1 MNEIKY
7 DSLYSALKALNV
19 ALGGDEINDADSTY
33 TVIERLTNTLGLSEQ
48 APMLLSTGEGSECP
62 TTSIE
67 IGANGEYNIDENT
80 GFVGW
85 NQVNVNIPNFE
96 IPETEL
102 VSYTETVNFGDPFEF
117 VVKCKISGG
126 VDSFGISNI
135 AESVWM
141 GSFNKIIE
149 NDGVWITSKYTSSG
163 GVVKSGYVETTTG
176 IDIHYNNGVRINI
189 PVNYN
194 MPFTCN
200 NEGVDLPET
209 QWVEGEWGDP
219 NQAIVCENIADFL
232 TKPDSTKEN
241 PQWYE
246 FNCRVLT
253 APQVENLR
261 MIVDDD
267 SISGTA
273 ADNPL
278 LNNSE
283 GRIGIVINQSNN
295 ILASCGPMCMN
306 GDKWIDVGDM
316 FPGDGNWCK
325 IRTLKFTANQNYI
338 INYGFNIIVK
348 QGTVF
353 GGKFND
359 SPCAIIVEKYETKP

>member
-1 MNEIKY
+1 MSKLKY

-33 TVIERLTNTLGLSEQ
+33 AVIERLTGTLGLSEQ
-48 APMLLSTGEGSECP
+48 TPMLLAAGGGSECP
-62 TTSIE
+62 TTSIT

-85 NQVNVNIPNFE
+85 NEVNVNIPNFE
-96 IPETEL
+96 IPGFE
-102 VSYTETVNFGDPFEF
+102 VISYTETVNFGDPFEF
-117 VVKCKISGG
+117 VVKCQKKNYMYSFSISVIGNEPMSW
-126 VDSFGISNI
+126 DT
-135 AESVWM
+135 E
-141 GSFNKIIE
+141 IIE
-149 NDGVWITSKYTSSG
+149 ENNEWKTVKYTSSTRIQ
-163 GVVKSGYVETTTG
+163 KSGYFNINELVLDC
-176 IDIHYNNGVRINI
+176 INNILIKI
-189 PVNYN
+189 PFSYN
-194 MPFTCN
+194 MNFTCN
-200 NEGVDLPET
+200 GEGGDLPESE
-209 QWVEGEWGDP
+209 WVEGTWGDP
-219 NQAIVCENIADFL
+219 NQAIVCANIADFL

-246 FNCRVLT
+246 FNCRVLR
-253 APQVENLR
+253 APEVENLK

-283 GRIGIVINQSNN
+283 GMIGIVINQSDNM
-295 ILASCGPMCMN
+295 LASWGPGHMHQTTWF
-306 GDKWIDVGDM
+306 DIY
-316 FPGDGNWCK
+316 PGDGNWCK
-325 IRTLKFTANQNYI
+325 IRTLKFTAGQNYI
-338 INYGFNIIVK
+338 INSGNIIIK

-359 SPCAIIVEKYETKP
+359 SPCAIIVEKYQTKP

>member
-1 MNEIKY
+1 MNKIKY

-33 TVIERLTNTLGLSEQ
+33 TVIERLTDTLGLSEQ
-48 APMLLSTGEGSECP
+48 TPMLLSTTGGGSECP

-67 IGANGEYNIDENT
+67 IGVNGEYNIDETT

-96 IPETEL
+96 IPQMEL
-102 VSYTETVNFGDPFEF
+102 VSYTETVNFGDHFEF
-117 VVKCKISGG
+117 TIKCKMPDN
-126 VDSFGISNI
+126 VYSFNPNI
-135 AESVWM
+135 QSDVLD
-141 GSFNKIIE
+141 GSFNKNIIE
-149 NDGVWITSKYTSSG
+149 NNGQWITSKFTSEY
-163 GVVKSGYVETTTG
+163 GVIKSGYVDVYSLKFYYNSG
-176 IDIHYNNGVRINI
+176 IAVNI

-194 MPFTCN
+194 MNFTCN
-200 NEGVDLPET
+200 GSVVDLPET
-209 QWVEGEWGDP
+209 EWVEGTWGDP
-219 NQAIVCENIADFL
+219 NQAIVCVNIADFL

-253 APQVENLR
+253 APLVEDLR
-261 MIVDDD
+261 IVVDDD
-267 SISGTA
+267 SISETA
-273 ADNPL
+273 ANNPL
-278 LNNSE
+278 LNNKE

-295 ILASCGPMCMN
+295 ILTNCGPMCTGSDWSN
-306 GDKWIDVGDM
+306 I
-316 FPGDGNWCK
+316 FPGDGKWCK
-325 IRTLKFTANQNYI
+325 IRTLKFTADKNYI
-338 INYGFNIIVK
+338 INSGNIIVK

>member
-1 MNEIKY
+1 MSELKY

-33 TVIERLTNTLGLSEQ
+33 TVIERLSETLGFSEQ
-48 APMLLSTGEGSECP
+48 TPMLLSVGTGSECP

-85 NQVNVNIPNFE
+85 NQVSVNIPNFE

-117 VVKCKISGG
+117 IFKCKMPDGAWSVEPNIENSMGTWWDFVVTNIETSGG
-126 VDSFGISNI
+126 
-135 AESVWM
+135 
-141 GSFNKIIE
+141 
-149 NDGVWITSKYTSSG
+149 WITAKYTSSQG
-163 GVVKSGYVETTTG
+163 MTKSGYANVYG
-176 IDIHYNNGVRINI
+176 IKFHYNNGVYVNM

-194 MPFTCN
+194 MNFTCN
-200 NEGVDLPET
+200 GEGVDLPEAV
-209 QWVEGEWGDP
+209 WVEGTWGDP
-219 NQAIVCENIADFL
+219 NQAIVCANIADFL

-253 APQVENLR
+253 APQVENLI
-261 MIVDDD
+261 MVVDDD
-267 SISGTA
+267 SISETA
-273 ADNPL
+273 ANNPL
-278 LNNSE
+278 LNNKE
-283 GRIGIVINQSNN
+283 GKIGVVINQSNN
-295 ILASCGPMCMN
+295 ILANCGPMCMN
-306 GDKWIDVGDM
+306 GNNWIDI
-316 FPGDGNWCK
+316 FPGDNKWCK
-325 IRTLKFTANQNYI
+325 IRTLKFTADKNYI
-338 INYGFNIIVK
+338 INSGNIIVK

>member
-1 MNEIKY
+1 MSELKY

-33 TVIERLTNTLGLSEQ
+33 TVIERLSETLGLSEQ
-48 APMLLSTGEGSECP
+48 TPMLLSTGAGSECLL
-62 TTSIE
+62 TSITIE
-67 IGANGEYNIDENT
+67 ENGEYNIDVNT

-96 IPETEL
+96 IPGFEI

-117 VVKCKISGG
+117 ILKYKISDN
-126 VDSFGISNI
+126 VNSFNPSIEN
-135 AESVWM
+135 SVWM
-141 GSFNKIIE
+141 GSDNETIIE
-149 NDGVWITSKYTSSG
+149 NDGVWITSKYTSRLG
-163 GVVKSGYVETTTG
+163 ITKSGYVN
-176 IDIHYNNGVRINI
+176 IIQISIIYNNGVSVTV
-189 PVNYN
+189 PVGYN
-194 MPFTCN
+194 MNFTCN
-200 NEGVDLPET
+200 GEGGDLPET
-209 QWVEGEWGDP
+209 EWVEGTWGDP
-219 NQAIVCENIADFL
+219 NQAIVCANIADFL

-253 APQVENLR
+253 APQVEDLR
-261 MIVDDD
+261 MVVDDD
-267 SISGTA
+267 SISGNA
-273 ADNPL
+273 ANNPL
-278 LNNSE
+278 LNNKE

-295 ILASCGPMCMN
+295 RLANCGPMCMN
-306 GDKWIDVGDM
+306 INNWNDI
-316 FPGDGNWCK
+316 FPGDDKWCK
-325 IRTLKFTANQNYI
+325 IRTLKFTAGQNYTISPGSI
-338 INYGFNIIVK
+338 IIK

>member
-1 MNEIKY
+1 MSELKY

-33 TVIERLTNTLGLSEQ
+33 TVIERLTETLGLSEQ
-48 APMLLSTGEGSECP
+48 TPMLLSVGGGSECP
-62 TTSIE
+62 TTSINIIE
-67 IGANGEYNIDENT
+67 NGEYNIDENT

-117 VVKCKISGG
+117 IFKYKIPDG
-126 VDSFGISNI
+126 V
-135 AESVWM
+135 ESVEL
-141 GSFNKIIE
+141 NIE
-149 NDGVWITSKYTSSG
+149 NSTGMWWDFDVTNIETSGKWITAKYTSSQSMTI
-163 GVVKSGYVETTTG
+163 SGYVNVNS
-176 IDIHYNNGVRINI
+176 ILFHYNNGVYVNM
-189 PVNYN
+189 PVSYN

-200 NEGVDLPET
+200 GEGVNLSET
-209 QWVEGEWGDP
+209 GWVEGTWGDP
-219 NQAIVCENIADFL
+219 NQAIVCANIADFL

-253 APQVENLR
+253 APLVEDLR

-267 SISGTA
+267 SISGNA
-273 ADNPL
+273 ANNPL
-278 LNNSE
+278 LNNKE
-283 GRIGIVINQSNN
+283 GRIGVVINQSNN
-295 ILASCGPMCMN
+295 ILANCGPMCMN
-306 GDKWIDVGDM
+306 DDRVNAWTI
-316 FPGDGNWCK
+316 FPGDGKWCK
-325 IRTLKFTANQNYI
+325 IRTLKFTADKNYI
-338 INYGFNIIVK
+338 ITSGNIIVK

>member
-1 MNEIKY
+1 MSELKY

-33 TVIERLTNTLGLSEQ
+33 TVIERLSETLGLSEQ
-48 APMLLSTGEGSECP
+48 TPMLLSTSVGSECP

-67 IGANGEYNIDENT
+67 IGVNGEYNIDGNT

-85 NQVNVNIPNFE
+85 NQVDVNIPNFVV
-96 IPETEL
+96 PETEL

-117 VVKCKISGG
+117 VIKCKMSDGLWYLEPSIETS
-126 VDSFGISNI
+126 VDMWNF
-135 AESVWM
+135 EMKV
-141 GSFNKIIE
+141 IE
-149 NDGVWITSKYTSSG
+149 NDGVWMTTKFTSDRG
-163 GVVKSGYVETTTG
+163 AVRSGY
-176 IDIHYNNGVRINI
+176 NNVISLRIYYHNYISISI
-189 PVNYN
+189 PFSYN

-200 NEGVDLPET
+200 GSVNLPET
-209 QWVEGEWGDP
+209 EWVEGTWGDP
-219 NQAIVCENIADFL
+219 NQAIVCANIADFL

-246 FNCRVLT
+246 FNCRALT

-261 MIVDDD
+261 MIVNDD

-278 LNNSE
+278 LNNKD
-283 GRIGIVINQSNN
+283 GRIGIVINQANN
-295 ILASCGPMCMN
+295 ILANCGPMCMN
-306 GDKWIDVGDM
+306 DNRVNAWTI
-316 FPGDGNWCK
+316 FPGDENWCK
-325 IRTLKFTANQNYI
+325 IRTLKFTAGQNYI
-338 INYGFNIIVK
+338 IGSGDIIVK

-353 GGKFND
+353 GGKFTD

>member
-1 MNEIKY
+1 MSELKY

-19 ALGGDEINDADSTY
+19 ALGGDEIKDADSTY
-33 TVIERLTNTLGLSEQ
+33 AVIERLSETLGLSEQ
-48 APMLLSTGEGSECP
+48 TPMLLSAAGGSECP
-62 TTSIE
+62 TTSINIIE
-67 IGANGEYNIDENT
+67 NGEYNIDENT

-85 NQVNVNIPNFE
+85 NQVNVNIGNFE
-96 IPETEL
+96 IPGTEL

-117 VVKCKISGG
+117 TVKCMRKKYIL
-126 VDSFGISNI
+126 SFSCDVWHSDFGKWKAKTIESNEQWVI
-135 AESVWM
+135 KK
-141 GSFNKIIE
+141 F
-149 NDGVWITSKYTSSG
+149 TSSKG
-163 GVVKSGYVETTTG
+163 MIKSGELNINDLLLKCRKNISVYIPV
-176 IDIHYNNGVRINI
+176 HYN
-189 PVNYN
+189 
-194 MPFTCN
+194 MQFTCN
-200 NEGVDLPET
+200 GSGVDLPET
-209 QWVEGEWGDP
+209 EWVEGTWGDP
-219 NQAIVCENIADFL
+219 NQAIVCANIADFL

-246 FNCRVLT
+246 FNCRVLR
-253 APQVENLR
+253 APQFENLR

-283 GRIGIVINQSNN
+283 GKKGIVINQANN
-295 ILASCGPMCMN
+295 ILSSCGPTCMGSTSN
-306 GDKWIDVGDM
+306 ILDI
-316 FPGDGNWCK
+316 FPGDNKWCK
-325 IRTLKFTANQNYI
+325 IRTLKFTADQNYI
-338 INYGFNIIVK
+338 TLNGDIIVK

>member
-1 MNEIKY
+1 MSELKY

-33 TVIERLTNTLGLSEQ
+33 TVIERLSETLGLSEQ
-48 APMLLSTGEGSECP
+48 APMLLSTRAGSECP
-62 TTSIE
+62 LTSITIE
-67 IGANGEYNIDENT
+67 ENGEYNIDVNT

-85 NQVNVNIPNFE
+85 DEVIVNIPHFE

-102 VSYTETVNFGDPFEF
+102 VSYTKTVNFGDHFEF
-117 VVKCKISGG
+117 IIKCKMPDGAKSVELNTANSTGMWLDFNVTNIETSGG
-126 VDSFGISNI
+126 
-135 AESVWM
+135 
-141 GSFNKIIE
+141 
-149 NDGVWITSKYTSSG
+149 WITAKYTSSLG
-163 GVVKSGYVETTTG
+163 MTKSDYVNVDQ
-176 IDIHYNNGVRINI
+176 IRIAYNNGVYVNI
-189 PVNYN
+189 PDSYN

-200 NEGVDLPET
+200 GEGVDIPET
-209 QWVEGEWGDP
+209 EWVEGTWGDP
-219 NQAIVCENIADFL
+219 NQAIVCANIADFL

-253 APQVENLR
+253 APMVEDLR

-267 SISGTA
+267 SISETA
-273 ADNPL
+273 ANNPL
-278 LNNSE
+278 LNNRE
-283 GRIGIVINQSNN
+283 GKIGIVINQSNN
-295 ILASCGPMCMN
+295 ILTNCGPMCMN
-306 GDKWIDVGDM
+306 INNWDDI
-316 FPGDGNWCK
+316 FPGDDKWCK
-325 IRTLKFTANQNYI
+325 IRTLKFTADKNYI
-338 INYGFNIIVK
+338 INSGNIIVK

>member
-1 MNEIKY
+1 MSELKY

-33 TVIERLTNTLGLSEQ
+33 TVVGRLTDTLGLSEQ
-48 APMLLSTGEGSECP
+48 TPMLLSTGTGSECP

-85 NQVNVNIPNFE
+85 NQVNVNIPNFVV
-96 IPETEL
+96 PETEL

-117 VVKCKISGG
+117 VIKCKIVDKLSDFDVWIEQSIETGG
-126 VDSFGISNI
+126 
-135 AESVWM
+135 
-141 GSFNKIIE
+141 FNETIIE
-149 NDGVWITSKYTSSG
+149 NDGVWITSKYTSSLG
-163 GVVKSGYVETTTG
+163 MTKSGYVNVVQ
-176 IDIHYNNGVRINI
+176 IRIIYNNGVCVDISTG
-189 PVNYN
+189 YN

-200 NEGVDLPET
+200 GEAVDLPEAV
-209 QWVEGEWGDP
+209 WVEGEWGDP
-219 NQAIVCENIADFL
+219 NQAIVCANIADFL

-253 APQVENLR
+253 APQYENLR
-261 MIVDDD
+261 MIIDDD

-278 LNNSE
+278 LNNKG
-283 GRIGIVINQSNN
+283 GRIGIAINQSNSD
-295 ILASCGPMCMN
+295 LANCGPMCMN
-306 GDKWIDVGDM
+306 NGDLIDVSNI

-325 IRTLKFTANQNYI
+325 IRTLKFTADRNYI
-338 INYGFNIIVK
+338 IAGGVMIVK

>member
-1 MNEIKY
+1 MSELKY

-19 ALGGDEINDADSTY
+19 SLGGDEINDADSTY
-33 TVIERLTNTLGLSEQ
+33 TVIERLSETLGLSEQ
-48 APMLLSTGEGSECP
+48 TPMLLSTGERSECP
-62 TTSIE
+62 TTSITIKE
-67 IGANGEYNIDENT
+67 NGEYNIDVNT

-117 VVKCKISGG
+117 IFKCKFSGG
-126 VDSFGISNI
+126 L
-135 AESVWM
+135 ESVELSIEDSMWLYD
-141 GSFNKIIE
+141 FDVTIIE
-149 NDGVWITSKYTSSG
+149 TNGEWVTTKYTSSKR
-163 GVVKSGYVETTTG
+163 VTKSGYVNVNG
-176 IDIHYNNGVRINI
+176 IAFCYNNGVYVDM
-189 PVNYN
+189 PVYYN
-194 MPFTCN
+194 MPVTCN
-200 NEGVDLPET
+200 NEGVVLPESK
-209 QWVEGEWGDP
+209 WVEGTWGDP

-253 APQVENLR
+253 APQVENLI
-261 MIVDDD
+261 MVIDDD

-278 LNNSE
+278 LNNSD
-283 GRIGIVINQSNN
+283 GRIGIVINHSNN
-295 ILASCGPMCMN
+295 ILANYGPASMYN
-306 GDKWIDVGDM
+306 DNWNDI
-316 FPGDGNWCK
+316 FPGDGKWCK
-325 IRTLKFTANQNYI
+325 IRTLKFTADKNYTI
-338 INYGFNIIVK
+338 ILGTIIIK

>member
-1 MNEIKY
+1 MSELKY

-33 TVIERLTNTLGLSEQ
+33 TVVERLTDTLGLSEQ
-48 APMLLSTGEGSECP
+48 TPMLLATGEGSECP

-96 IPETEL
+96 VPETEL
-102 VSYTETVNFGDPFEF
+102 VSYTETVNFGDHFEF
-117 VVKCKISGG
+117 VIKCKI
-126 VDSFGISNI
+126 VDKLSDFSVWIE
-135 AESVWM
+135 ESVET
-141 GSFNKIIE
+141 GGFDVTNIE
-149 NDGVWITSKYTSSG
+149 TSGEWITSKYTSSLSMT
-163 GVVKSGYVETTTG
+163 KSGYVNVNQ
-176 IDIHYNNGVRINI
+176 IRIIYNNGVCVNI
-189 PVNYN
+189 PGNYN

-200 NEGVDLPET
+200 GEAVELPET
-209 QWVEGEWGDP
+209 EWVEGTWGDP

-261 MIVDDD
+261 MIIDDD
-267 SISGTA
+267 SISATA

-278 LNNSE
+278 LNDKE

-295 ILASCGPMCMN
+295 ILANCGPMCMN
-306 GDKWIDVGDM
+306 GGNWMDVGDM

-325 IRTLKFTANQNYI
+325 IKTLKFTADKNYI
-338 INYGFNIIVK
+338 INSGNIIVK

>member
-1 MNEIKY
+1 MSELKY

-33 TVIERLTNTLGLSEQ
+33 TVIERLTDTLGLSEQ
-48 APMLLSTGEGSECP
+48 TPMLLSTGEGSECP
-62 TTSIE
+62 ATSIE

-96 IPETEL
+96 IPATEL
-102 VSYTETVNFGDPFEF
+102 VSYTENVNFGDPFEF
-117 VVKCKISGG
+117 TIKYKIVDKSSDFRVWIEQSVDTGG
-126 VDSFGISNI
+126 FDVTN
-135 AESVWM
+135 
-141 GSFNKIIE
+141 IE
-149 NDGVWITSKYTSSG
+149 NDGEWITSKYTSSAG
-163 GVVKSGYVETTTG
+163 MTKSGYVNVNQVS
-176 IDIHYNNGVRINI
+176 IVYNNGVCVNI
-189 PVNYN
+189 PVGYN

-200 NEGVDLPET
+200 GEAINRPESE
-209 QWVEGEWGDP
+209 WVEGTWGDP
-219 NQAIVCENIADFL
+219 NQAIVCADIADFL

-253 APQVENLR
+253 APQVEDLR

-267 SISGTA
+267 SISGNA
-273 ADNPL
+273 ANNPL
-278 LNNSE
+278 LNNKG

-306 GDKWIDVGDM
+306 GGNWVNVYDI
-316 FPGDGNWCK
+316 FPGDGKWCK
-325 IRTLKFTANQNYI
+325 IRTLKFTADQNYI
-338 INYGFNIIVK
+338 INNGDIIVK

>member
-1 MNEIKY
+1 MSELKY

-19 ALGGDEINDADSTY
+19 ALGGDEINNADSTY
-33 TVIERLTNTLGLSEQ
+33 TVIERLSETLGLSEQ
-48 APMLLSTGEGSECP
+48 TPMLLSTGGGSECP

-117 VVKCKISGG
+117 IFKCKIPDG
-126 VDSFGISNI
+126 VETVELNI
-135 AESVWM
+135 TKSVYL
-141 GSFNKIIE
+141 SDFDVTIIE
-149 NDGVWITSKYTSSG
+149 TNGRWVTTKYTNIKR
-163 GVVKSGYVETTTG
+163 VTKSGYVNVYG
-176 IDIHYNNGVRINI
+176 IICHYNNGVYVDM

-194 MPFTCN
+194 MLVTCN
-200 NEGVDLPET
+200 NEGVDLPESK
-209 QWVEGEWGDP
+209 WVEGTWGDP
-219 NQAIVCENIADFL
+219 NQAIVCANIADFL

-253 APQVENLR
+253 APFVEDLR

-267 SISGTA
+267 SISENA

-278 LNNSE
+278 LNNKD
-283 GRIGIVINQSNN
+283 GKFGIVINQSNN
-295 ILASCGPMCMN
+295 ILANCGPMSMHSN
-306 GDKWIDVGDM
+306 NWNDI
-316 FPGDGNWCK
+316 FPGDGKWCK
-325 IRTLKFTANQNYI
+325 IRTLKFTADKNYTTLLGTI
-338 INYGFNIIVK
+338 IIK

>member
-1 MNEIKY
+1 MSELKY

-33 TVIERLTNTLGLSEQ
+33 TVIERLSETLGLSEQ
-48 APMLLSTGEGSECP
+48 TPMLLSAGGGSECP

-102 VSYTETVNFGDPFEF
+102 VSYTATVNFGDPFEF
-117 VVKCKISGG
+117 IIKYKMLDGLESVELNIENSWYMYDFDVTNIETSGG
-126 VDSFGISNI
+126 
-135 AESVWM
+135 
-141 GSFNKIIE
+141 
-149 NDGVWITSKYTSSG
+149 WITAKYTNSKR
-163 GVVKSGYVETTTG
+163 VTKSGYVKVYG
-176 IDIHYNNGVRINI
+176 IIFHYNNGVQVDM

-194 MPFTCN
+194 MPVTCN
-200 NEGVDLPET
+200 NEGVDLPVSN
-209 QWVEGEWGDP
+209 WVEGTWGDP
-219 NQAIVCENIADFL
+219 NQAIVCANIADFL

-253 APQVENLR
+253 APQVENLV
-261 MIVDDD
+261 MVVDDD

-278 LNNSE
+278 LNSCD
-283 GRIGIVINQSNN
+283 GKIGIVINHSNN
-295 ILASCGPMCMN
+295 ILANYGPASMHSN
-306 GDKWIDVGDM
+306 NWNDI
-316 FPGDGNWCK
+316 FPGDGKWCK
-325 IRTLKFTANQNYI
+325 IRTLKFTADKNYTTILDTI
-338 INYGFNIIVK
+338 IFK

>member
-1 MNEIKY
+1 MSEIKY

-19 ALGGDEINDADSTY
+19 TLGGAEINDADSTY
-33 TVIERLTNTLGLSEQ
+33 TVVERLSETLGLSEQ
-48 APMLLSTGEGSECP
+48 TPMLLSTGGGSECP

-85 NQVNVNIPNFE
+85 NQVNVNIPNFG
-96 IPETEL
+96 IPEFE
-102 VSYTETVNFGDPFEF
+102 VISYTETVNFGDHFEF
-117 VVKCKISGG
+117 IIKYKFFDNIA
-126 VDSFGISNI
+126 SFGPSIEN
-135 AESVWM
+135 SVWM
-141 GSFNKIIE
+141 GGYNETIIE
-149 NDGVWITSKYTSSG
+149 NDGVWITSKYTSTE
-163 GVVKSGYVETTTG
+163 GVTKSGYVNVNNIEVN
-176 IDIHYNNGVRINI
+176 YNNGVYVSI
-189 PVNYN
+189 PFGYN
-194 MPFTCN
+194 MLFTCN
-200 NEGVDLPET
+200 GEGVDLPET
-209 QWVEGEWGDP
+209 EWVGETWGDP
-219 NQAIVCENIADFL
+219 NQAIVCQNIADFL

-267 SISGTA
+267 SIRGTA

-278 LNNSE
+278 LNSKG
-283 GRIGIVINQSNN
+283 GRIGVVINQANN
-295 ILASCGPMCMN
+295 ILANCGPMCMN
-306 GDKWIDVGDM
+306 GGNWLDVSNI
-316 FPGDGNWCK
+316 FPGDNNWCK

-338 INYGFNIIVK
+338 INGDIIVK

>member
-1 MNEIKY
+1 MSELKY

-33 TVIERLTNTLGLSEQ
+33 TVIERLSETLGLSEQ
-48 APMLLSTGEGSECP
+48 TPMLLSAGGGSECP
-62 TTSIE
+62 LDSITIE
-67 IGANGEYNIDENT
+67 ENGEYNIDVNT

-85 NQVNVNIPNFE
+85 DEVIVNIPNFE

-117 VVKCKISGG
+117 VIKCKMS
-126 VDSFGISNI
+126 DDLFYF
-135 AESVWM
+135 EPSVETSVYI
-141 GSFNKIIE
+141 GSFEMNVIE
-149 NDGVWITSKYTSSG
+149 NAGGWMTAKFTSESGVIE
-163 GVVKSGYVETTTG
+163 SGYVKVTSLN
-176 IDIHYNNGVRINI
+176 IHYHNTISVSI
-189 PVNYN
+189 PVSYN
-194 MPFTCN
+194 MSFTCN
-200 NEGVDLPET
+200 GSAVNLPET
-209 QWVEGEWGDP
+209 EWVGGTWGDP
-219 NQAIVCENIADFL
+219 NQAIVCTNIADFL

-253 APQVENLR
+253 APFVEDLR

-267 SISGTA
+267 SISGNA
-273 ADNPL
+273 ANNPL
-278 LNNSE
+278 LNNKG

-306 GDKWIDVGDM
+306 GGNWVDTSNI
-316 FPGDGNWCK
+316 FPGDGKWCK
-325 IRTLKFTANQNYI
+325 IRTLKFTADKNYI
-338 INYGFNIIVK
+338 INSGNIIVK

-359 SPCAIIVEKYETKP
+359 SPCAIIVEKKYETKP

>member
-1 MNEIKY
+1 MSEIKY

-19 ALGGDEINDADSTY
+19 ALGGDEIENADSTY
-33 TVIERLTNTLGLSEQ
+33 TVVERLTDTLGFSEQ
-48 APMLLSTGEGSECP
+48 TPMLLSTGEGSECP

-102 VSYTETVNFGDPFEF
+102 VSYTETANFGDHFEF
-117 VVKCKISGG
+117 IFKCKFSSGL
-126 VDSFGISNI
+126 
-135 AESVWM
+135 ESVELNFEDSM
-141 GSFNKIIE
+141 YLDFNFDVTIIE
-149 NDGVWITSKYTSSG
+149 TDGEWVTTKYTNSKR
-163 GVVKSGYVETTTG
+163 VTKSGYVNVYG
-176 IDIHYNNGVRINI
+176 MICHYNNGVYANI

-194 MPFTCN
+194 MPVTCN
-200 NEGVDLPET
+200 NEGVNLPESN
-209 QWVEGEWGDP
+209 WLRSVWGDP
-219 NQAIVCENIADFL
+219 KQAIVCENIADFL
-232 TKPDSTKEN
+232 TKPDSTRVVN

-253 APQVENLR
+253 APQLSNLV
-261 MIVDDD
+261 IVIDDD

-273 ADNPL
+273 ANNPL
-278 LNNSE
+278 LNNNGGS
-283 GRIGIVINQSNN
+283 IGIVINQANN
-295 ILASCGPMCMN
+295 RFANCGPQCN
-306 GDKWIDVGDM
+306 RNNNWNDIY
-316 FPGDGNWCK
+316 PGDGKWCK
-325 IRTLKFTANQNYI
+325 IRTLKFTADKNYI
-338 INYGFNIIVK
+338 KRSGGIIIK

-353 GGKFND
+353 GGKFTD

>member
-1 MNEIKY
+1 MSNLKY

-19 ALGGDEINDADSTY
+19 ALGGDEIKDADSTY
-33 TVIERLTNTLGLSEQ
+33 TVIERLSETLGLSEQ
-48 APMLLSTGEGSECP
+48 TPMLLSAAGGSECP
-62 TTSIE
+62 TTSINIIE
-67 IGANGEYNIDENT
+67 NGEYNIDENT

-85 NQVNVNIPNFE
+85 NQVNVNIGNFE
-96 IPETEL
+96 IPGTEL

-117 VVKCKISGG
+117 TIKCKMPNDAS
-126 VDSFGISNI
+126 SFSPSTQSN
-135 AESVWM
+135 VLD
-141 GSFNKIIE
+141 GSFNKNIIE
-149 NDGVWITSKYTSSG
+149 NDGQWITSKFTSRRS
-163 GVVKSGYVETTTG
+163 VTKSGYVGVYSLTFY
-176 IDIHYNNGVRINI
+176 YNNKIAVII

-194 MPFTCN
+194 MQFTCN
-200 NEGVDLPET
+200 GSGVDLPESE
-209 QWVEGEWGDP
+209 WVEGTWGDP
-219 NQAIVCENIADFL
+219 NQAIVCANIADFL

-246 FNCRVLT
+246 FNCRVLR
-253 APQVENLR
+253 APQFENLR

-283 GRIGIVINQSNN
+283 GKKGIVINQANN
-295 ILASCGPMCMN
+295 ILSSCGPTCMGSTSN
-306 GDKWIDVGDM
+306 ILDI
-316 FPGDGNWCK
+316 FPGDNKWCK
-325 IRTLKFTANQNYI
+325 IRTLKFTADQNYI
-338 INYGFNIIVK
+338 ILNGDIIVK

>member
-1 MNEIKY
+1 MSEIKY

-33 TVIERLTNTLGLSEQ
+33 TVIERLSETLGLSEQ
-48 APMLLSTGEGSECP
+48 TPMLLSTGERSECP

-117 VVKCKISGG
+117 IFKCKMPDG
-126 VDSFGISNI
+126 VETVELITDGAMYTEEFDVS
-135 AESVWM
+135 
-141 GSFNKIIE
+141 IIE
-149 NDGVWITSKYTSSG
+149 TNGKWVTAKYTSSKR
-163 GVVKSGYVETTTG
+163 VTESGYVKVYE
-176 IDIHYNNGVRINI
+176 IVCHYNNGVVANI
-189 PVNYN
+189 PVSYN

-200 NEGVDLPET
+200 GEGANLPESN
-209 QWVEGEWGDP
+209 WVEGTWGDP
-219 NQAIVCENIADFL
+219 NQAIICENITDFL

-253 APQVENLR
+253 APRVEDLR
-261 MIVDDD
+261 MVVDDD
-267 SISGTA
+267 SISGNA
-273 ADNPL
+273 ANNPL
-278 LNNSE
+278 LNNNG

-295 ILASCGPMCMN
+295 ILANCGPMCTN
-306 GDKWIDVGDM
+306 SNNWNDI
-316 FPGDGNWCK
+316 FPGDGKWCK
-325 IRTLKFTANQNYI
+325 IRTLKFTADKNYI
-338 INYGFNIIVK
+338 INSGNIIVK

>member
-1 MNEIKY
+1 MSELKY

-19 ALGGDEINDADSTY
+19 ALGGDGINDADSTY
-33 TVIERLTNTLGLSEQ
+33 TVVERLTDTLGLSEPT
-48 APMLLSTGEGSECP
+48 PMLLSTGTGSECP

-67 IGANGEYNIDENT
+67 IGVNGEYNIDGNT

-85 NQVNVNIPNFE
+85 NQVDVNIPNFVV
-96 IPETEL
+96 PETEL

-117 VVKCKISGG
+117 IIKCKFSDN
-126 VDSFGISNI
+126 VNSFEPVIEG
-135 AESVWM
+135 SVWM
-141 GSFNKIIE
+141 GSFNETIIE
-149 NDGVWITSKYTSSG
+149 NNGGWITSKYTSSE
-163 GVVKSGYVETTTG
+163 GVTKSGYVNVTHIRIT
-176 IDIHYNNGVRINI
+176 YNNGVYVDILAG
-189 PVNYN
+189 YN
-194 MPFTCN
+194 MNFTCN
-200 NEGVDLPET
+200 NEGVNLPET
-209 QWVEGEWGDP
+209 EWVEGTWGDP
-219 NQAIVCENIADFL
+219 NQAIVCANIADFL

-261 MIVDDD
+261 MIVNDD

-278 LNNSE
+278 LNNKD

-295 ILASCGPMCMN
+295 RLANCGPMCMN
-306 GDKWIDVGDM
+306 GGDLVDISNI
-316 FPGDGNWCK
+316 FPGDGKWCK
-325 IRTLKFTANQNYI
+325 IRTLKFTAGQNYI
-338 INYGFNIIVK
+338 IGSGDIIVK

-353 GGKFND
+353 GGKFTD

>member
-1 MNEIKY
+1 MSELKY

-33 TVIERLTNTLGLSEQ
+33 TVIERLSETLGLSEQ
-48 APMLLSTGEGSECP
+48 TPMLLSTGEGSECP

-96 IPETEL
+96 VPAIEL
-102 VSYTETVNFGDPFEF
+102 VSYTETVDYGNRFEF
-117 VVKCKISGG
+117 VIKCMKKDYMVGGIFCNDWSKIGG
-126 VDSFGISNI
+126 LWNVVTI
-135 AESVWM
+135 E
-141 GSFNKIIE
+141 E
-149 NDGVWITSKYTSSG
+149 NDEWVIKKFLSTSAITSSG
-163 GVVKSGYVETTTG
+163 KIVIKKIQVECINNINVYIPFSYIMSVTCNG
-176 IDIHYNNGVRINI
+176 EAIDI
-189 PVNYN
+189 
-194 MPFTCN
+194 
-200 NEGVDLPET
+200 PESG
-209 QWVEGEWGDP
+209 WVTGEWGDP
-219 NQAIVCENIADFL
+219 TQAIVCANIADFL

-253 APQVENLR
+253 APQVEDLR

-267 SISGTA
+267 SISGAA

-278 LNNSE
+278 LNDKE

-306 GDKWIDVGDM
+306 GGNWVDISNI
-316 FPGDGNWCK
+316 FPGDNNWCK
-325 IRTLKFTANQNYI
+325 IRTLKFTADKNYI
-338 INYGFNIIVK
+338 ISNGDIIVK

-353 GGKFND
+353 GGKFTD

>member
-1 MNEIKY
+1 MSEIKY

-33 TVIERLTNTLGLSEQ
+33 TVIERLSETLGLSEQ
-48 APMLLSTGEGSECP
+48 TPMLLSAGGGSECP

-102 VSYTETVNFGDPFEF
+102 VSYTETVNFGGPFEF
-117 VVKCKISGG
+117 IFKCKMPDG
-126 VDSFGISNI
+126 VETVELITD
-135 AESVWM
+135 
-141 GSFNKIIE
+141 GSMYTWEFDVSIIE
-149 NDGVWITSKYTSSG
+149 TNGKWVTAKYTSSKR
-163 GVVKSGYVETTTG
+163 VTESGYVNVYE
-176 IDIHYNNGVRINI
+176 IVCHYNNGVVANI
-189 PVNYN
+189 PVSYN

-200 NEGVDLPET
+200 GEGVDLPET
-209 QWVEGEWGDP
+209 EWVEGTWGDP

-253 APQVENLR
+253 APRVEDLR

-267 SISGTA
+267 SISETA
-273 ADNPL
+273 ANNPL
-278 LNNSE
+278 LNNKG

-295 ILASCGPMCMN
+295 ILANCGPMCMN
-306 GDKWIDVGDM
+306 NNNWNDI
-316 FPGDGNWCK
+316 FPGDEKWCK
-325 IRTLKFTANQNYI
+325 IRTLKFTADRNYI
-338 INYGFNIIVK
+338 INSGDIIVK

>member
-1 MNEIKY
+1 MTNIET
-7 DSLYSALKALNV
+7 
-19 ALGGDEINDADSTY
+19 GG
-33 TVIERLTNTLGLSEQ
+33 
-48 APMLLSTGEGSECP
+48 
-62 TTSIE
+62 
-67 IGANGEYNIDENT
+67 
-80 GFVGW
+80 
-85 NQVNVNIPNFE
+85 
-96 IPETEL
+96 
-102 VSYTETVNFGDPFEF
+102 
-117 VVKCKISGG
+117 K
-126 VDSFGISNI
+126 
-135 AESVWM
+135 
-141 GSFNKIIE
+141 
-149 NDGVWITSKYTSSG
+149 WITSKYTSSLG
-163 GVVKSGYVETTTG
+163 MTKSGYVNVNQ
-176 IDIHYNNGVRINI
+176 IKIVYNNGVCVNI
-189 PVNYN
+189 PAGYN
-194 MPFTCN
+194 MNFTCSGAVN
-200 NEGVDLPET
+200 LPET

-306 GDKWIDVGDM
+306 GGNYVEVGDI
-316 FPGDGNWCK
+316 FPGDEKWCK
-325 IRTLKFTANQNYI
+325 IRTLKFTADQNYVESQSNMI
-338 INYGFNIIVK
+338 IK

-359 SPCAIIVEKYETKP
+359 SPCAVIVEKYETKP

>member
-1 MNEIKY
+1 MSELKY

-33 TVIERLTNTLGLSEQ
+33 TVIERLTDTLGLSEQ
-48 APMLLSTGEGSECP
+48 TPMLLSVGGGSECP

-67 IGANGEYNIDENT
+67 IVDNGEYNIDENT

-117 VVKCKISGG
+117 VVKCKIYGG
-126 VDSFGISNI
+126 VDSFNVIDI
-135 AESVWM
+135 AESVYV
-141 GSFNKIIE
+141 GSFDKITIE
-149 NDGVWITSKYTSSG
+149 NDGVWITSKYISSQ
-163 GVVKSGYVETTTG
+163 GVTKSGYIETSY
-176 IDIHYNNGVRINI
+176 INIYYNNGVRISI
-189 PVNYN
+189 PFSYN
-194 MPFTCN
+194 MSFTCN
-200 NEGVDLPET
+200 GSAVDLPESE
-209 QWVEGEWGDP
+209 WVGGTWGDP
-219 NQAIVCENIADFL
+219 TQAIVCANIADFL

-261 MIVDDD
+261 MIIDDD

-278 LNNSE
+278 LNDK
-283 GRIGIVINQSNN
+283 GGKKGIVINQSNN

-306 GDKWIDVGDM
+306 NGEWVDTSNI
-316 FPGDGNWCK
+316 FPGDNKWCK
-325 IRTLKFTANQNYI
+325 IRTLKFTAGQNYI
-338 INYGFNIIVK
+338 INDGDIIVK

-359 SPCAIIVEKYETKP
+359 SPCAVIVRKYKTKP

>member
-1 MNEIKY
+1 MSKLKY

-33 TVIERLTNTLGLSEQ
+33 TVIERLTGTLGLSEQ
-48 APMLLSTGEGSECP
+48 TPMLLAAGGGAECP
-62 TTSIE
+62 TTSIT

-85 NQVNVNIPNFE
+85 NNVNVNIPNFE
-96 IPETEL
+96 IPGFE
-102 VSYTETVNFGDPFEF
+102 VISYTETVNFGDPFEF
-117 VVKCKISGG
+117 VVKCQKKNYMHSFSVSNNEFMFWDTAIIGEDNEWKTVKYIS
-126 VDSFGISNI
+126 STGIQ
-135 AESVWM
+135 ES
-141 GSFNKIIE
+141 GSFNITELVLDCINNIQIKIPF
-149 NDGVWITSKYTSSG
+149 S
-163 GVVKSGYVETTTG
+163 
-176 IDIHYNNGVRINI
+176 
-189 PVNYN
+189 YN
-194 MPFTCN
+194 MNFTCN
-200 NEGVDLPET
+200 GVGVNLPESE
-209 QWVEGEWGDP
+209 WVGGTWGDP
-219 NQAIVCENIADFL
+219 NQAIVCADIADFL

-253 APQVENLR
+253 APEVENLK

-278 LNNSE
+278 LNNRG

-295 ILASCGPMCMN
+295 ILASCGPMCMAGAWVN
-306 GDKWIDVGDM
+306 VGDI

-338 INYGFNIIVK
+338 INVGGIIVK

-359 SPCAIIVEKYETKP
+359 SPCAIIVEKYATKP

>member
-1 MNEIKY
+1 MSELKY
-7 DSLYSALKALNV
+7 DSLYSALKSLNV

-33 TVIERLTNTLGLSEQ
+33 TVVERLTNTLGLSEQ
-48 APMLLSTGEGSECP
+48 TPMLLSTGGSECP

-85 NQVNVNIPNFE
+85 NQVNVNILNFE

-117 VVKCKISGG
+117 VIKCKIVDKLSDFRVWIAQSVDTGG
-126 VDSFGISNI
+126 FDVTNI
-135 AESVWM
+135 ET
-141 GSFNKIIE
+141 GGK
-149 NDGVWITSKYTSSG
+149 WITSKYTSSLG
-163 GVVKSGYVETTTG
+163 MTKSGYVNVDQ
-176 IDIHYNNGVRINI
+176 IKIVYNNGVCVNI
-189 PVNYN
+189 LVNYN

-200 NEGVDLPET
+200 GSAVDLPET
-209 QWVEGEWGDP
+209 QWVGGEWGDP

-246 FNCRVLT
+246 FNCRVLR
-253 APQVENLR
+253 APEVENLR
-261 MIVDDD
+261 MIIDDD

-295 ILASCGPMCMN
+295 ILASCGPACMN
-306 GDKWIDVGDM
+306 DDRVNVWDI
-316 FPGDGNWCK
+316 FPGDDNWCK
-325 IRTLKFTANQNYI
+325 IRTLKFTADQNYI
-338 INYGFNIIVK
+338 INVGDIIIK

>member
-1 MNEIKY
+1 MSELKY

-33 TVIERLTNTLGLSEQ
+33 TVIERLTETLGLSEQ
-48 APMLLSTGEGSECP
+48 APMLLSAGGGSECP

-67 IGANGEYNIDENT
+67 IGANGEYNIDETT

-85 NQVNVNIPNFE
+85 NQVNVNIPNFVV
-96 IPETEL
+96 PETEL
-102 VSYTETVNFGDPFEF
+102 VSYTATVNFGDPFEF
-117 VVKCKISGG
+117 IIKYKILEGLESVGLNIEDSMYMYDFDVINIETSGG
-126 VDSFGISNI
+126 
-135 AESVWM
+135 
-141 GSFNKIIE
+141 
-149 NDGVWITSKYTSSG
+149 WITAKYTNSKR
-163 GVVKSGYVETTTG
+163 VTKSGYVNVYG
-176 IDIHYNNGVRINI
+176 IIFHYNNGVQVEM

-194 MPFTCN
+194 MPVTCN
-200 NEGVDLPET
+200 GEGVDLPVSN
-209 QWVEGEWGDP
+209 WVEGTWGDP
-219 NQAIVCENIADFL
+219 NQAIICENIADFL

-253 APQVENLR
+253 APQVENLI
-261 MIVDDD
+261 MVIDDD

-278 LNNSE
+278 LNNQE
-283 GRIGIVINQSNN
+283 GSIGIVINHSNN
-295 ILASCGPMCMN
+295 ILANYGPASMHSN
-306 GDKWIDVGDM
+306 NWNDI
-316 FPGDGNWCK
+316 FPGDGKWCK
-325 IRTLKFTANQNYI
+325 IRTLKFTADKNYTISLGTI
-338 INYGFNIIVK
+338 IIK

>member
-33 TVIERLTNTLGLSEQ
+33 TVVERLTETLGLSEQ
-48 APMLLSTGEGSECP
+48 TPMLLSVGGGSECP

-117 VVKCKISGG
+117 IIKYKISDG
-126 VDSFGISNI
+126 VDRFVPGI
-135 AESVWM
+135 ESPVWLH
-141 GSFNKIIE
+141 SYNETIIE
-149 NDGVWITSKYTSSG
+149 NDGVWITSKHTSG
-163 GVVKSGYVETTTG
+163 TGVIESGYVKVNEITVE
-176 IDIHYNNGVRINI
+176 YNNGVYINI
-189 PVNYN
+189 PVSYN

-200 NEGVDLPET
+200 GEAINLPEMK
-209 QWVEGEWGDP
+209 WVGGTWGDP

-241 PQWYE
+241 PQWYV

-253 APQVENLR
+253 APEVDNLR
-261 MIVDDD
+261 IIVDDD

-278 LNNSE
+278 LNSY
-283 GRIGIVINQSNN
+283 RSKIGIVINHSNRVRAN
-295 ILASCGPMCMN
+295 CGPKCSAN
-306 GDKWIDVGDM
+306 GGSFNVSNI
-316 FPGDGNWCK
+316 FPSAGSWFNIK
-325 IRTLKFTANQNYI
+325 TLKFTADQNYI
-338 INYGFNIIVK
+338 INDGDIIIK

-359 SPCAIIVEKYETKP
+359 SPCAIVKKLKTKP

>member
-1 MNEIKY
+1 MNELKY

-33 TVIERLTNTLGLSEQ
+33 TVIERLSETLGLSEQ
-48 APMLLSTGEGSECP
+48 TPMLLSAGGGSECP

-67 IGANGEYNIDENT
+67 IGANGEYNIDETT

-96 IPETEL
+96 IPEFE
-102 VSYTETVNFGDPFEF
+102 VISYTETVNFGDHFEF
-117 VVKCKISGG
+117 VAKCQKKNYIYSFFSSIFSN
-126 VDSFGISNI
+126 DSMFVIWNQEVIG
-135 AESVWM
+135 EDDVWQTIK
-141 GSFNKIIE
+141 F
-149 NDGVWITSKYTSSG
+149 TSSIG
-163 GVVKSGYVETTTG
+163 IQKSGYFNITG
-176 IDIHYNNGVRINI
+176 WGLNCINNIQIRI
-189 PVNYN
+189 PFNYN
-194 MPFTCN
+194 MNFTCN
-200 NEGVDLPET
+200 GEGVDLPET
-209 QWVEGEWGDP
+209 GWVEGTWGDP
-219 NQAIVCENIADFL
+219 NQAIVCENITNFL

-261 MIVDDD
+261 MVVDDD
-267 SISGTA
+267 SISGAA

-278 LNNSE
+278 LNNKE
-283 GRIGIVINQSNN
+283 GKIGIVINQSNN
-295 ILASCGPMCMN
+295 ILANCGPMCMN
-306 GDKWIDVGDM
+306 SNNWNDI
-316 FPGDGNWCK
+316 FPGDGKWCK
-325 IRTLKFTANQNYI
+325 IRTLKFTADRNYI
-338 INYGFNIIVK
+338 INSGNIIVK

>member
-1 MNEIKY
+1 MSELKY

-33 TVIERLTNTLGLSEQ
+33 TVVERLTDTLGFSEQ
-48 APMLLSTGEGSECP
+48 TPMLLSTGTGSECP

-85 NQVNVNIPNFE
+85 NQVSVNIPNFE
-96 IPETEL
+96 IPETQL

-117 VVKCKISGG
+117 IIKCKISDGIDYFR
-126 VDSFGISNI
+126 VINLTDSIGLS
-135 AESVWM
+135 EYDET
-141 GSFNKIIE
+141 IIE
-149 NDGVWITSKYTSSG
+149 NDGVWITLKNTRKEG
-163 GVVKSGYVETTTG
+163 IIKSGYVECLG
-176 IDIHYNNGVRINI
+176 IEVGYNNGILANI

-194 MPFTCN
+194 MPVTCN
-200 NEGVDLPET
+200 NEGVNLPELKWAKGT
-209 QWVEGEWGDP
+209 WGDP
-219 NQAIVCENIADFL
+219 NQAIVCANIADFL
-232 TKPDSTKEN
+232 TKPDSTNTN

-253 APQVENLR
+253 APDVGNLR
-261 MIVDDD
+261 MIIDDD

-278 LNNSE
+278 LNNKGGS
-283 GRIGIVINQSNN
+283 IGIVINQANNKLANCGPLCMHSNN
-295 ILASCGPMCMN
+295 WNDIYPGN
-306 GDKWIDVGDM
+306 GK
-316 FPGDGNWCK
+316 WCK
-325 IRTLKFTANQNYI
+325 IRTLKFTAKRNHI
-338 INYGFNIIVK
+338 INRGDLIVK

-353 GGKFND
+353 GGKFSN

>member
-1 MNEIKY
+1 MSELKY

-33 TVIERLTNTLGLSEQ
+33 TVIERLSETLGFSEQ
-48 APMLLSTGEGSECP
+48 TPMLLSAGGGSECP
-62 TTSIE
+62 LDSITIE
-67 IGANGEYNIDENT
+67 ENGEYNIDVNT

-85 NQVNVNIPNFE
+85 DEVIVDIPNFE

-117 VVKCKISGG
+117 VIKCKIPDGM
-126 VDSFGISNI
+126 SNFEPI
-135 AESVWM
+135 IEESVWM
-141 GSFNKIIE
+141 GGFDVTNIE
-149 NDGVWITSKYTSSG
+149 TGVEWITSKFTSSIG
-163 GVVKSGYVETTTG
+163 ATKSGYVNVNQ
-176 IDIHYNNGVRINI
+176 IRIVYNNGVYADI
-189 PVNYN
+189 PVNHN

-200 NEGVDLPET
+200 GEGVDIPET
-209 QWVEGEWGDP
+209 EWVEGTWGDP

-253 APQVENLR
+253 APQVEDLR
-261 MIVDDD
+261 MIVNDD
-267 SISGTA
+267 SILDSMA
-273 ADNPL
+273 NNPL
-278 LNNSE
+278 LNNKD
-283 GRIGIVINQSNN
+283 GKFGIVINQSNN
-295 ILASCGPMCMN
+295 RLASCGPMCMN
-306 GDKWIDVGDM
+306 DRVNIWDI
-316 FPGDGNWCK
+316 FPGDEKWCK
-325 IRTLKFTANQNYI
+325 IRTLKFTADKNYI
-338 INYGFNIIVK
+338 FNGGDIIIK

-353 GGKFND
+353 GGKFGD